1 MKLPIPFL
9 LYTAALGLAG
19 FTGWTVYKMLPLL
32 DEDTRKAATGKGM
45 KDATDRISIGRGQ
58 LAISA
63 DWQYGPRTSEWWAE
77 FKAVNFLG
85 KLPPPPPPPP
95 GASAGNTTTVAAR
108 DVRPLE
114 QIIELVSLVYD
125 SKDEGKGELSHVIVR
140 YRTEANVQPPE
151 WYVRETSVSTPV
163 GGPAAP
169 RDVAPPVRRG
179 GNPGGPQGRQNTPN
193 QPAPAGKGPASTM
206 PTSQVGR
213 EVLQKVWI
221 QGDGDPRRDAKLW
234 PPFSDIQLVRVDP
247 SAQIAYFTRTEPST
261 NPGQPVQTSKEE
273 PLHKTS
279 MGLSQDIL
287 QELHRL
293 RGTQP
298 TAAGSVGPTAVA
310 PTAGTNTW
318 QDVEENTL
326 INNVRHIGRQQEQ
339 RLRENPD
346 ELWEKIH
353 VDTYVSKQGKTRGLL
368 VRSVDAKVAS
378 QFGVEQGDVLL
389 EVNGRAVQ
397 TQAQALQFGK
407 GEYKKGVRTF
417 VTKWLSAGQ
426 VVERTY
432 QAPDK

>member
-9 LYTAALGLAG
+9 LYTTALGLVG

-32 DEDTRKAATGKGM
+32 AEETRKAATGKGM
-45 KDATDRISIGRGQ
+45 NDAKDRMSLGRGQ
-58 LAISA
+58 LPVSA
-63 DWQYGPRTSEWWAE
+63 DWVYGGRAELWWPE

-95 GASAGNTTTVAAR
+95 GTNGTTGPAVVAR

-125 SKDEGKGELSHVIVR
+125 SKDEGKGDLSHVIVR

-151 WYVRETSVSTPV
+151 WYIRETTVA
-163 GGPAAP
+163 GPANAPAASP
-169 RDVAPPVRRG
+169 RDVAPPARG
-179 GNPGGPQGRQNTPN
+179 NQRGPQGRANLAS
-193 QPAPAGKGPASTM
+193 QPPAGNRPASTM

-221 QGDGDPRRDAKLW
+221 QSDGDPRRDAKLW
-234 PPFSDIQLVRVDP
+234 PPFTDIQLVRVDP
-247 SAQIAYFTRTEPST
+247 SAQIAYFQRTPQPA
-261 NPGQPVQTSKEE
+261 NPGEPAPTASEE

-293 RGTQP
+293 HGTQSSA
-298 TAAGSVGPTAVA
+298 TAASNAAQVA
-310 PTAGTNTW
+310 AQAAANTW
-318 QDVEENTL
+318 QEVEETTL

-339 RLRENPD
+339 RIRENPD

-368 VRSVDAKVAS
+368 VRSVDSKIAS
-378 QFGVEQGDVLL
+378 QFGVAQGDVLL